1 LRAATIAE
9 FNSRATLVNEM
20 SIVVRNETAIAREL
34 AESTAYLLVSLG
46 VSCKARVQAR
56 VDDAGFEIYDYS
68 VLALLGEGAR
78 TTQAAIADILLLD
91 PSRLVALLDSLEE
104 RGMIARQR
112 DPQDRRRHVVSI
124 TPEGAEQLVRMRRVV
139 AAIEDEFFSP
149 LSDVERATLHELL
162 VKLAVQNDPR
172 CCPMDE
178 EAVALF
184 EAEVRSAGTS

>member
-1 LRAATIAE
+1 MT
-9 FNSRATLVNEM
+9 
-20 SIVVRNETAIAREL
+20 IVVRNDSAIAREL

-46 VSCKARVQAR
+46 VSCKAGAQAR
-56 VDDAGFEIYDYS
+56 VDAAGFEIYDYS

-124 TPEGAEQLVRMRRVV
+124 TPEGAEQLVMMRRVV

-149 LSDVERATLHELL
+149 LSEAERASLHELL
-162 VKLAVQNDPR
+162 VRLAVQNDPR

-178 EAVALF
+178 EAVARF
-184 EAEVRSAGTS
+184 EAEVRTAAAAAS